1 MRKEPEVA
9 TPEQAITRSLAE
21 YCDRIDRYEVDGV
34 LALFAQDG
42 SYDFGFGRVFRGP
55 DELRTL
61 LSRVEVYRATSHHVG
76 NIVVDVDPS
85 GDTARS
91 RAALY
96 AYHVR
101 RADESEVH
109 VWGQY
114 HDRFVR
120 VGGVWLVQ
128 ERKLRIA
135 AERGTIPE
143 DGRATLYEPLPRGV

>member
-1 MRKEPEVA
+1 MT
-9 TPEQAITRSLAE
+9 TPEQAITRSLAD
-21 YCDRIDRYEVDGV
+21 YCDRIDRYDVDGV
-34 LALFAQDG
+34 LALFARDG
-42 SYDFGFGRVFRGP
+42 AYDFGFGRVFRGP

-61 LSRVEVYRATSHHVG
+61 FSRVEAYRATSHHVG
-76 NIVVDVDPS
+76 NIAVDVDPS

-91 RAALY
+91 RTALY

-135 AERGTIPE
+135 AERGTVPE
-143 DGRATLYEPLPRGV
+143 DGRATLYEPLPRAV